1 MGFITFLR
9 SFDVFG
15 APVSLNYKGET
26 TFKTFIG
33 ALFSIAIKIFLIIY
47 ASNQLLTLFSYGDP
61 SIQIFTKY
69 THRPKSEEI
78 NLGRSFGDLCF
89 ALFDTKKRL
98 PVKPDPS
105 YLTFNIM
112 IAESDNKFNFLP

>member
-15 APVSLNYKGET
+15 APVSLNYNGET

-69 THRPKSEEI
+69 SLRPKSEEI
-78 NLGRSFGDLCF
+78 NIGRNFGDLII
-89 ALFDTKKRL
+89 A
-98 PVKPDPS
+98 V
-105 YLTFNIM
+105 FNRN
-112 IAESDNKFNFLP
+112 ER